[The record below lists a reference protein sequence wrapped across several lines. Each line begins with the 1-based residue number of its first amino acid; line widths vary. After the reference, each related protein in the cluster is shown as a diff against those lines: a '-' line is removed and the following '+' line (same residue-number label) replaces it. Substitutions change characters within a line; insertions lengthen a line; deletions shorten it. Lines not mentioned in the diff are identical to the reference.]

1 MQPQT
6 HPCSDKC
13 YSLPKDGTGNEAKL
27 VLWEAFHDWGI
38 YHWLLRHLG
47 HVFIHSHMFLEAIS
61 HSYSHYAV
69 RTSLC
74 NLIHPLSF
82 PISSFLSVS
91 FFHRH
96 YAISELCSFEALY
109 AFNFVFSQEESY
121 NLIYKKL
128 SSGRNFFQKMWHIV
142 HRELIIISI
151 YIVPYFII
159 VILF

>member
-1 MQPQT
+1 MSFHCLRLTPSASFSCMQPQT

-82 PISSFLSVS
+82 PISSFLSVCFIFFIDTMPSLNYVLLRPFMLLILS
-91 FFHRH
+91 FLRRR
-96 YAISELCSFEALY
+96 AI
-109 AFNFVFSQEESY
+109 
-121 NLIYKKL
+121 I
-128 SSGRNFFQKMWHIV
+128 
-142 HRELIIISI
+142 
-151 YIVPYFII
+151 
-159 VILF
+159 